1 MYTKIITL
9 APHGLT
15 DKTAIKI
22 RIYKFVSHFHFFFTV
37 KKSTT
42 QKTYLNLSV
51 SCCEKKVVLLT
62 VILQTS
68 SHTTKCCTAT
78 NDHSSMDFFTL
89 DACSG
94 LKP

>member
-42 QKTYLNLSV
+42 QKNLFKLKCIVLRKKSCFTYGNLANKFTYN
-51 SCCEKKVVLLT
+51 EVLHCN
-62 VILQTS
+62 Q
-68 SHTTKCCTAT
+68 
-78 NDHSSMDFFTL
+78 
-89 DACSG
+89 
-94 LKP
+94 